1 MQDAVQFKFLTAP
14 LDEKQLA
21 EVMQIGTLK

>member
-14 LDEKQLA
+14 LTDAQLA
-21 EVMQIGTLK
+21 DLIQIDALK